1 MKELQAADFNLT
13 VTEISYVVHRETNP
27 SWKMETSGNRYFIL
41 AHCLA
46 GDATY
51 VFDKEKHVLKKG
63 DLLFLPKCFPRKATT
78 NPHDP
83 WAFYSVAFD
92 LEFYSPKSEELLLA
106 CPNSASFPDLFPQ
119 FAQLYRS
126 WSVKRPGYLV
136 HCRSIILDVLCRLYT
151 RSQSFS
157 LPHNKGIERCI
168 ELIHANYQHTYSS
181 RELAEVAGVSP
192 SYFRYLFRR
201 ALAFSFNIKI
211 KSKSIKPD
219 LLRRRVQCYRS
230 CGGCGLPT
238 FISASIQ
245 AHRHPPQYSEDRNRG
260 IRQMLGFIKLKLVPF
275 AGALYSTSPY
285 LQGFLRV
292 SSPSG
297 IFMLG
302 RTAKG

>member
-106 CPNSASFPDLFPQ
+106 CPNSARFPDLFPQ

-192 SYFRYLFRR
+192 SYFRYLFKQSTG
-201 ALAFSFNIKI
+201 LSPLQYQNQIKI
-211 KSKSIKPD
+211 DKAKD
-219 LLRRRVQCYRS
+219 LLLSGECNVTEAAEAVGFANIYYFSRLFKKLT
-230 CGGCGLPT
+230 G
-238 FISASIQ
+238 I
-245 AHRHPPQYSEDRNRG
+245 PPSQYSEG
-260 IRQMLGFIKLKLVPF
+260 
-275 AGALYSTSPY
+275 
-285 LQGFLRV
+285 
-292 SSPSG
+292 
-297 IFMLG
+297 
-302 RTAKG
+302 